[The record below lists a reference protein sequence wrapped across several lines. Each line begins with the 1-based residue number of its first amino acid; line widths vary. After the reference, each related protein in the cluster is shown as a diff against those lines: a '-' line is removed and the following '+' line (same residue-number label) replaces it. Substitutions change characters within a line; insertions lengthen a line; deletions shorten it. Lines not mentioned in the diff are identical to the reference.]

1 MNNKTYKVYGY
12 RWVMLG
18 TFACVAFIAGM
29 GFNAVAPLLDTIAK
43 QWSVSFG
50 SAAMLMSVFGFAQL
64 LMSIPVGWL
73 SGRIGYRWPIAGGVT
88 LLTVGFLLR
97 PLASDY
103 STFMGFSIV
112 AALGWGLI
120 WAPVGNMIAMWFPHR
135 EIGLANGLWP
145 VGLTAGQ
152 AFGTLTAIPFLIGY
166 SWTTA
171 WWIYGILSVVI
182 TLLTWLLLRPRPT
195 LPPEARPTIR
205 PAGLRDG
212 IAQTMNRTN
221 LVLQYTVFAT
231 VGSIAA
237 APMLIAPML
246 IQKGVAPPI
255 AGIISGLPLVGGAIG
270 AFILPMFAFRT
281 QRCRTTIL
289 LSAILAAVL
298 FYPIFLVP
306 ASSGSLI
313 LVAALSFF
321 FGFFVLPVMGI
332 SMGVGQLQPGVN
344 PGNAGI
350 LTGIFLTS
358 IGLGAAVFPALI
370 GAMMDKA
377 GLLGGA
383 LTQEILIFVSVILL
397 AVFVFE
403 PKIPEMT
410 ESQPSPISQ

>member
-1 MNNKTYKVYGY
+1 MNAKTYQVVGY
-12 RWVMLG
+12 RWVMLA
-18 TFACVAFIAGM
+18 TFTFVAFIAGM

-50 SAAMLMSVFGFAQL
+50 TAAMLMSVFGFAQL
-64 LMSIPVGWL
+64 LMSIPTGWL
-73 SGRIGYRWPIAGGVT
+73 SARIGYRWPIAGGAT
-88 LLTVGFLLR
+88 LLTIGFLLR
-97 PLASDY
+97 PLASDFG
-103 STFMGFSIV
+103 TFMSFSIIS
-112 AALGWGLI
+112 ALGWGLI
-120 WAPVGNMIAMWFPHR
+120 WAPVGSMIAMWFPHQ

-152 AFGTLTAIPFLIGY
+152 AFGTLTAIPFMIGY
-166 SWTTA
+166 SWTAT
-171 WWIYGILSVVI
+171 WWIYGIIAAVI
-182 TLLTWLLLRPRPT
+182 TILTWLLLRSKPA
-195 LPPEARPTIR
+195 LPPEARPNIR
-205 PAGLRDG
+205 PADMRDG
-212 IAQTMNRTN
+212 IAKTMNRTN
-221 LVLQYTVFAT
+221 MVLQYSVFAT

-246 IQKGVAPPI
+246 IQKGIAPAT
-255 AGIISGLPLVGGAIG
+255 AGIISGLPLVGGTIG
-270 AFILPMFAFRT
+270 AFFLPMFAFRN

-289 LSAILAAVL
+289 LSALLAAVL

-306 ASSGSLI
+306 SGPGLI
-313 LVAALSFF
+313 FLPAATSFL

-370 GAMMDKA
+370 GAMIDKA

-383 LTQEILIFVSVILL
+383 LTQEILIVVSVILL
-397 AVFVFE
+397 AVFVYD
-403 PKIPEMT
+403 PKLPEMT
-410 ESQPSPISQ
+410 ESQLRPAA